1 MILTL
6 SGLLD
11 LLPTGE
17 VARADYTQDD
27 EWYVTRRYGDG
38 AIVYCD
44 QNGKHDD
51 EVIKLTESNLE
62 ARYTIL

>member
-1 MILTL
+1 MLTL

-11 LLPTGE
+11 VLPTGV
-17 VARADYTQDD
+17 VARADYAQDS

-38 AIVYCD
+38 AIVYCN
-44 QNGKHDD
+44 QYGRHSD

-62 ARYTIL
+62 AYYTIL

>member
-1 MILTL
+1 MLTL

-17 VARADYTQDD
+17 VARVDYAQDD
-27 EWYVTRRYGDG
+27 EWYVTRRHGDG

-44 QNGKHDD
+44 QHGKHSD

-62 ARYTIL
+62 ASYTIL

>member
-1 MILTL
+1 MLTL

-11 LLPTGE
+11 LLPSGE
-17 VARADYTQDD
+17 FARADYAQDG

-44 QNGKHDD
+44 QYGKHAD
-51 EVIKLTESNLE
+51 EVVKLTESNLE
-62 ARYTIL
+62 ACYTIM